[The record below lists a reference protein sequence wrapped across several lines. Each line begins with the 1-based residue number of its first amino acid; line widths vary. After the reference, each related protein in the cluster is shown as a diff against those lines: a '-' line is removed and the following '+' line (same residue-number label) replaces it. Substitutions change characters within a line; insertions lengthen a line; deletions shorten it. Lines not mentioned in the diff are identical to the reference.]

1 MKREKSTEQ
10 RLRCPVLF
18 SHAWGEVPPGGRE
31 GEVARPLGLSRRG
44 CGGAKSGGGNAKILL
59 PETEAQGLAGS
70 KERRPPGAR
79 RGEIRRR
86 ECEDFAPR
94 NGGTRPSGKRGAKRG
109 GRRECGGAKSGGE
122 NVKIL
127 LPETE
132 AQGLTGSGEQREE
145 AAGRAEGR
153 KPVAGM

>member
-1 MKREKSTEQ
+1 MKVKKEKSTEQ

-18 SHAWGEVPPGGRE
+18 SHAWGEAPPACLGGR
-31 GEVARPLGLSRRG
+31 G
-44 CGGAKSGGGNAKILL
+44 
-59 PETEAQGLAGS
+59 
-70 KERRPPGAR
+70 
-79 RGEIRRR
+79 RR

-94 NGGTRPSGKRGAKRG
+94 NGGTRPSGGRGAKRG
-109 GRRECGGAKSGGE
+109 GRRSRGRVQSGGG

-145 AAGRAEGR
+145 AAGRAEG
-153 KPVAGM
+153 